1 MKLTQSRLKLLI
13 TEAVNEALS
22 RREAEILAF
31 VTPYVQGLLARL
43 ESALATGRI
52 SRDTYDQEMDS
63 AMADATEAN
72 LERGKY
78 DSIDDYILSH
88 CAGFEKYKE
97 RPDWF
102 GPLKAYLDDEDV
114 ALGDEAQS
122 CLVHYMKPMK
132 VTLGEGTLQQMIIE
146 ELENVLGESDYL
158 SNIYKWCPAG
168 TKCAPGKQKTKWWKG
183 R

>member
-52 SRDTYDQEMDS
+52 SRDTYDQEIDS

-158 SNIYKWCPAG
+158 SNIYKWCPAA

>member
-1 MKLTQSRLKLLI
+1 MKLTQSHLKLLI

-114 ALGDEAQS
+114 ALGDQ
-122 CLVHYMKPMK
+122 
-132 VTLGEGTLQQMIIE
+132 
-146 ELENVLGESDYL
+146 
-158 SNIYKWCPAG
+158 
-168 TKCAPGKQKTKWWKG
+168 
-183 R
+183 